1 MGYVIKQENPTLF
14 YDKHKSP
21 IREVFDTEQE
31 AKDIVQSWKDSSS
44 LDDKGDDG
52 QELNVVNEV

>member
-14 YDKHKSP
+14 YNRQKSQ

-44 LDDKGDDG
+44 LDDKGEDG
-52 QELNVVNEV
+52 QDLNVVNEV